1 MRPATTRRARIALA
15 ALGLAVAALL
25 SLPSAAAEGVATAA
39 TATDGRIVFPTGVQ
53 QGAMVLGKVPPGSV
67 VTHAGR
73 TLRTTGYGTVV
84 FGVGRDATGPLLVAV
99 QRPDGSSEQVR
110 IAVEARDWPLQRVNG
125 VPRKTVDP
133 PRAVAERIRE
143 EQALVAEARLRDDP
157 RTDFARPFLRPV
169 EGRVSGRFGRA
180 RIYNGKPGSPHSG
193 MDIAAPTGTP
203 VRAPAAGI
211 VTFADPDLYLTGGT
225 VLVDHGH
232 GISSNFLHLSQIDV
246 AVGDRVEQ
254 GQVIAAVGST
264 GRSTGPHLHWGMSW
278 FNVRID
284 PQLVLERRD

>member
-1 MRPATTRRARIALA
+1 RAGGGARMRTRRPFRHRAGGAEVRPCPGAAVRREGTRVPARGLPRRPGAGGRHAVHRAPRRRALEMRLVAVRGHPLPFAHRLDLGQRQPGLGWNRADRCAEGAAAGVRSMRPATTRRARIALA

-67 VTHAGR
+67 VIHAGR

-110 IAVEARDWPLQRVNG
+110 IAVKARDWPLQRVNG

-169 EGRVSGRFGRA
+169 E
-180 RIYNGKPGSPHSG
+180 
-193 MDIAAPTGTP
+193 
-203 VRAPAAGI
+203 
-211 VTFADPDLYLTGGT
+211 
-225 VLVDHGH
+225 
-232 GISSNFLHLSQIDV
+232 
-246 AVGDRVEQ
+246 
-254 GQVIAAVGST
+254 
-264 GRSTGPHLHWGMSW
+264 
-278 FNVRID
+278 
-284 PQLVLERRD
+284 